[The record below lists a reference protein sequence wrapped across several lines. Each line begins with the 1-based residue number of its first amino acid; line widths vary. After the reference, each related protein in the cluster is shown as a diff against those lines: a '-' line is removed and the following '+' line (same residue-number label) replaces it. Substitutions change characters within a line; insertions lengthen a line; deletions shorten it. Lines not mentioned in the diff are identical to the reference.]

1 MTDLATLVV
10 KLEAQTAQFQAALE
24 GANRK
29 LDKFARDTN
38 KNLSTIEKIQKG
50 AFDRLSKSA
59 LVSATAL
66 GNFLGQA
73 AYNAARAFVRMAGDA
88 IDSADK
94 LGKMS
99 QSTGIATES
108 LSQLEYAAA
117 LSDVSLE
124 DLSTR
129 LGKFGKNAVDA
140 AKGSKA
146 AADAFK
152 QLDISV
158 RDSDGSLRPTEDL
171 LLDVADRF
179 SKLEDGA
186 AKAAIAQQLFGRNAQ
201 SMIPF
206 LNQGREGI
214 EKLRKEAD
222 AFGLTV
228 NAKTAA
234 AAEQF
239 NDNLTRMSFATR
251 GLVNQFIEGAIPT
264 LTAISE
270 RFVNAAS
277 ESGSLGRA
285 IDGLVVIFKGLVSA
299 GSIVTAVFDRVG
311 ESIGAN
317 TAALVQAA
325 QGNFREAFAILS
337 EESAEGEKDMRAF
350 VDELQAIW
358 SDEVPAAV
366 SAGTG
371 AIAEGLEEL
380 EVVASETA
388 DKAKTAAE
396 RALESLQKLD
406 ADLRMQVATFGA
418 AEGAVI
424 AYRLAHGDLAEQ
436 LKEAG
441 AAGEQYAK
449 TIQEQTDAL
458 QLLRDQQVAEEQIE
472 KINNDIRE
480 EGIAVTEEV
489 RTSAEKYADTLERLN
504 LLLEKNAI
512 DQATHDRAA
521 KQAKETLDEADKE
534 VNKFLERAN
543 ENIQDII
550 AGGLETALT
559 DGIEAGARGALQA
572 FADMLVKMSA
582 QAVAAHIGS
591 KIFGAGGLGSGEG
604 AIGAAASGIA
614 GGSGGPKWLSSIAKF
629 FGGVMDSGGRGY
641 PGRAYMIGTGA
652 QPEMFVPDAPGTFIP
667 AGAGGMSVNNYFTVV
682 SNDGNV
688 SRRTQAQI
696 GAAAAR
702 GLSSA
707 NMRGN

>member
-10 KLEAQTAQFQAALE
+10 RLEAQTAQFQAALE

-38 KNLSTIEKIQKG
+38 KNLSTLEKVQRA

-59 LVSATAL
+59 MIGANAIGT
-66 GNFLGQA
+66 FLGQA
-73 AYNAARAFVRMAGDA
+73 AFNAARAFVRMAGDS
-88 IDSADK
+88 IDAADK
-94 LGKMS
+94 LGKMA
-99 QSTGIATES
+99 QSTGVAVES
-108 LSQLEYAAA
+108 LSELEYAAA
-117 LSDVSLE
+117 LSDVSLD

-129 LGKFGKNAVDA
+129 LAKFGKSAVDA

-152 QLDISV
+152 SLNIAV
-158 RDSDGSLRPTEDL
+158 RDSDGTLRPTEDL

-186 AKAAIAQQLFGRNAQ
+186 AKAALAQQLFGRGAAN
-201 SMIPF
+201 MIPF

-214 EKLRKEAD
+214 EKLRKEAEN
-222 AFGLTV
+222 FGLTID
-228 NAKTAA
+228 AKTAA

-239 NDNLTRMSFATR
+239 NDNMTRMSFATR
-251 GLVNQFIEGAIPT
+251 GLVNQFIEGALPT

-270 RFVNAAS
+270 RFVNAAG
-277 ESGSLGRA
+277 ESGTLGRA
-285 IDGLVVIFKGLVSA
+285 IDGLVVIFKTLVTA

-311 ESIGAN
+311 EAIGA
-317 TAALVQAA
+317 TAAAVVQAA
-325 QGNFREAFAILS
+325 QGNFAEAYSVLS
-337 EESAEGEKDMRAF
+337 EATADEQKDLADF
-350 VDELQAIW
+350 VKEIEDIW
-358 SDEVPAAV
+358 SEKVPDAV
-366 SAGTG
+366 SAGTS
-371 AIAEGLEEL
+371 AIADGLEEL
-380 EVVASETA
+380 EVVATETA

-406 ADLRMQVATFGA
+406 ADLRMQVATFGM
-418 AEGAVI
+418 AEDAVI
-424 AYRLAHGDLAEQ
+424 AYRIAHGDLAEQ
-436 LKEAG
+436 LRESG

-449 TIQEQTDAL
+449 SIQEQTEAL
-458 QLLRDQQVAEEQIE
+458 LLLRDQQVAEEQIE
-472 KINNDIRE
+472 KINNDIAE
-480 EGIAVTEEV
+480 EGIAIREGL

-504 LLLEKNAI
+504 FLLEKGAI

-521 KQAKETLDEADKE
+521 AQAKETLDEADKE
-534 VNKFLERAN
+534 VNKFLDRAN

-582 QAVAAHIGS
+582 QAVAAHIGT
-591 KIFGAGGLGSGEG
+591 KIFGEGGFGSGGGGLG
-604 AIGAAASGIA
+604 GAASSFAEG
-614 GGSGGPKWLSSIAKF
+614 GGPKWLTGIAKF

-652 QPEMFVPDAPGTFIP
+652 QPEMFVPDQPGTFVP

-682 SNDGNV
+682 AQDGNV